1 MSKHS
6 KEIDPLDNFTG
17 EARPSDEVIAEGINP
32 EGFSSMF
39 ILGNLY
45 MMFLAVAVVIVG
57 TIFWIKKE
65 HQSVLD
71 KVSLE
76 SEPRELRQAE
86 ANAARKLTQYGQ
98 INQEE
103 GVYRVPID
111 RAIDLI
117 MEEEWKEGAQN
128 ADGREE
134 GVRSAESG
142 VAVEASID
150 SSAVNQ
156 EINQ

>member
-6 KEIDPLDNFTG
+6 KEIDALESFTG
-17 EARPSDEVIAEGINP
+17 EARPSDETIAEGINP
-32 EGFSSMF
+32 EGFSALP
-39 ILGNLY
+39 ILKSLY
-45 MMFLAVAVVIVG
+45 MMFLAVAVVIVA

-71 KVSLE
+71 EVMLE

-86 ANAARKLTQYGQ
+86 ANADRKLTQYGQ
-98 INQEE
+98 INQDE

-117 MEEEWKEGAQN
+117 MEEEWKEGNQSA
-128 ADGREE
+128 AIETGTAIDTTTARE
-134 GVRSAESG
+134 
-142 VAVEASID
+142 
-150 SSAVNQ
+150 
-156 EINQ
+156 